1 MAADACLL
9 TARSCNKSSLGS
21 YPGANLPAPEEPYG
35 VALSPQVR
43 VVLDLDTDGDVIRGS
58 ISIPDQASRAF
69 LKVAEASQR
78 A

>member
-1 MAADACLL
+1 
-9 TARSCNKSSLGS
+9 
-21 YPGANLPAPEEPYG
+21 

-43 VVLDLDTDGDVIRGS
+43 VRVVLDLDIDGDVIRGS